1 MKYIL
6 YTTTKI
12 SKKLRDEADIFASE
26 ISKTKGRGEVTID
39 IVQKIP
45 RGIVPV
51 EPDTEGHVRFTFDW
65 FRQQFPKGDYDGVIF
80 HFTPYYKRKWGMTFW
95 VNGVRNKDNREYPE
109 FWVCDDLENVSAV
122 GYENERIS
130 GTDII
135 VTDFLRK
142 FFHEQAH
149 FDEDLDDNLANIL
162 TQTSVH
168 DMDYRLKKIHLYHYL
183 VDYRGQ
189 NYKEQVNKVVNAV
202 IKLVKKFI

>member
-12 SKKLRDEADIFASE
+12 SKKLKTQVDFFASE
-26 ISKTKGRGEVTID
+26 ISKTKGRGVVTID

-45 RGIVPV
+45 RAVPV
-51 EPDTEGHVRFTFDW
+51 EPDTDGDIRFTFDW

-80 HFTPYYKRKWGMTFW
+80 HFTPYYRYKWGMTLS
-95 VNGVRNKDNREYPE
+95 VNGVRNKYNRDYPE
-109 FWVCDDLENVSAV
+109 FWVCDDLKEKAD
-122 GYENERIS
+122 GYPDHITNFI
-130 GTDII
+130 
-135 VTDFLRK
+135 RK
-142 FFHEQAH
+142 LFHEQAH

>member
-26 ISKTKGRGEVTID
+26 ISKTKGRGIVTVD

-51 EPDTEGHVRFTFDW
+51 EPDTDGDVRFTFDW

-80 HFTPYYKRKWGMTFW
+80 HFTPYYKRKWGMTYW
-95 VNGVRNKDNREYPE
+95 VNGVRNKDNRDYPE
-109 FWVCDDLENVSAV
+109 FWVCCDLDEMAD
-122 GYENERIS
+122 GYDIS
-130 GTDII
+130 K
-135 VTDFLRK
+135 FLRLL
-142 FFHEQAH
+142 FHEQAH

>member
-26 ISKTKGRGEVTID
+26 ISKTKGRGVVTVD

-45 RGIVPV
+45 RAVPV
-51 EPDTEGHVRFTFDW
+51 EPDIDGDVRFTFDW

-80 HFTPYYKRKWGMTFW
+80 HFTPYYKRKWGMTYW
-95 VNGVRNKDNREYPE
+95 VNGVRNKDNRDYPE
-109 FWVCDDLENVSAV
+109 FWVCCDLDEMAD
-122 GYENERIS
+122 GYDIS
-130 GTDII
+130 KL
-135 VTDFLRK
+135 LRLL
-142 FFHEQAH
+142 FHEQAH
-149 FDEDLDDNLANIL
+149 FDEDLDDDLANIL

-168 DMDYRLKKIHLYHYL
+168 NVDYRLKKIHQYHYL

-189 NYKEQVNKVVNAV
+189 IYQEQVNKVVNAV